1 MDPLTSSGPCT
12 CVRDGISP
20 VAVISESSSATP
32 AHSLSQCVQHYSRFV
47 AGIGCRSDSASSARR
62 QTRALTHPRR
72 PHRPRVAL
80 PHRRPHGLCI
90 FDVDAARG
98 YASVW
103 ARNRCAPRR
112 AGFSHTV
119 GTMAPSPSAHPG
131 GPGSAAQW
139 GPRLSPVCAPRRAG
153 FSHTVG
159 ITAPSPSAHPGGR
172 GSVRARVAGQVPAVA
187 RILGRTCRRGS
198 VGAAG
203 AVGAGEM
210 NRPHSAFA
218 GKPSPDVPP

>member
-139 GPRLSPVCAPRRAG
+139 GPRLSPVCTPRR
-153 FSHTVG
+153 
-159 ITAPSPSAHPGGR
+159 P
-172 GSVRARVAGQVPAVA
+172 GSVRARLAGQVPAVA